1 MPQQS
6 PLSTTVNIKPLLK
19 DGLTLEDI
27 KLRNERNK
35 ETETLFNQFYS
46 LLNDNDIKGIRKFL
60 RRNDEMHSLNIRELN
75 DDYPIDEP
83 KFVKQNG
90 ILTFIHHSHYH
101 PTLDKL
107 NNEIPYEIYNS
118 VSIDEFQNLINEF
131 NKLYEKVENIYDFFK
146 QVQIFIANYFVN
158 N

>member
-75 DDYPIDEP
+75 DD
-83 KFVKQNG
+83 
-90 ILTFIHHSHYH
+90 
-101 PTLDKL
+101 
-107 NNEIPYEIYNS
+107 
-118 VSIDEFQNLINEF
+118 
-131 NKLYEKVENIYDFFK
+131 
-146 QVQIFIANYFVN
+146 
-158 N
+158 